1 MKTAVICAMRR
12 ELDAIT
18 AEMENVSVSRQRGF
32 EIFTGEL
39 YGKSVAACLS
49 GVGKAYAAAA
59 TAVLIERFSP
69 EIIINSGVAGGA
81 PGLKKGEVFIA
92 ERAAEHD
99 YSVPDEPVRFF
110 EADASLVEDAVCACK
125 EEGCAYR
132 KGVIASGDRFVTGEK
147 EVARLQSVF
156 GADAFDMECAAVM
169 KICAFAGVKALCVRA
184 ISDNGDDDGMESYY
198 EFLDSSSRQ
207 SAAIVKKLIKMH

>member
-39 YGKSVAACLS
+39 HGKRVAACLS
-49 GVGKAYAAAA
+49 GVGKAYAAAV

-81 PGLKKGEVFIA
+81 PGLKKGERVVATGTHKTRPGLIVA
-92 ERAAEHD
+92 PVNAAGKTPEK
-99 YSVPDEPVRFF
+99 SAQTPS
-110 EADASLVEDAVCACK
+110 AK
-125 EEGCAYR
+125 E
-132 KGVIASGDRFVTGEK
+132 SGK
-147 EVARLQSVF
+147 
-156 GADAFDMECAAVM
+156 
-169 KICAFAGVKALCVRA
+169 
-184 ISDNGDDDGMESYY
+184 
-198 EFLDSSSRQ
+198 
-207 SAAIVKKLIKMH
+207 

>member
-39 YGKSVAACLS
+39 YGKRVAACLS

-110 EADASLVEDAVCACK
+110 EADASRNAINRLLPTPVFRQDKRALSRPQRILFPLFQTAQAFV
-125 EEGCAYR
+125 
-132 KGVIASGDRFVTGEK
+132 RFRTFP
-147 EVARLQSVF
+147 AR
-156 GADAFDMECAAVM
+156 AAR
-169 KICAFAGVKALCVRA
+169 IRGFFRENNNRR
-184 ISDNGDDDGMESYY
+184 S
-198 EFLDSSSRQ
+198 
-207 SAAIVKKLIKMH
+207 